1 MMSMSFDEVYNKAEE
16 LAEEALSDAKELRAE
31 VLGLDPRA
39 AYRLWVG
46 EDFIACRTSEDR
58 GLQYYGGWQY
68 IEEQHRIV
76 LGGYVFYS
84 SSADRVL
91 DALDRLRG

>member
-39 AYRLWVG
+39 AYRLWAG
-46 EDFIACRTSEDR
+46 EDFIACRASEDR
-58 GLQYYGGWQY
+58 GLQYYGGMEY
-68 IEEQHRIV
+68 VDREHRQE

-84 SSADRVL
+84 AASERVQGH
-91 DALDRLRG
+91 LDRLP

>member
-39 AYRLWVG
+39 AYRLWAG

-58 GLQYYGGWQY
+58 GLQYYGGFEY
-68 IEEQHRIV
+68 IEREHRQE
-76 LGGYVFYS
+76 LGGYIFYS
-84 SSADRVL
+84 AASERVQGHL
-91 DALDRLRG
+91 DNLP